1 MRCTTHPDVAVRAPR
16 RLVGLL
22 TATLL
27 GALSLVALAQPAAA
41 DPKEGIGHEVTGQP
55 YRDSGGGTDWLGS
68 YVVNGQQVFC
78 VQFQY
83 KAPDTD
89 EQYEPGDELLTKW
102 GDKLSAD
109 VAANISYLLLRYGDT
124 KSADE
129 AAALA
134 HLLHSWTAAPRD
146 GKNDLDPKKGFKE
159 IGYDIDLHFDGLP
172 AKAKEAV
179 ERLRSDA
186 EANRGPWTAEIT
198 PPEGEQLI
206 GSPAEWTVEVKNAKG
221 AGVPDVPVT
230 LTSSGA
236 TLEEK
241 ATPEPEEVAKASKDE
256 EATEAAE
263 TTENSEDAQASEAE
277 EKAKTTETT
286 VTTGK
291 DGTASVSLVPNGEKP
306 KLTAALSAPADRPY
320 VQFPVDG
327 ETQRVVSTG
336 GEQELTAEA
345 TTIART
351 QPGIVQVT
359 KKNSET
365 GAGIAGVSLRLT
377 GKDKTAPAVGQDGAP
392 LADSEGKPV
401 VLKTDDSGVATIENL
416 RTPQEVCIV
425 EVSAPAGFD
434 QDFDPDNPPS
444 ACGQLAPGE
453 TLALELAN
461 APNEVPRT
469 IPAGTQPTVIAS
481 TAGTSGPST
490 GALAGIGGLA
500 LLGTALVGWTA
511 RRRFAKQ

>member
-1 MRCTTHPDVAVRAPR
+1 MGCTTHPVAGVRAPR

-22 TATLL
+22 TVALL
-27 GALSLVALAQPAAA
+27 GALSLVALAQPASAA
-41 DPKEGIGHEVTGQP
+41 VDEGIGHEVSGQP
-55 YRDSGGGTDWLGS
+55 YQGSGGGTDWLGS
-68 YVVNGQQVFC
+68 YIVGGKQVFC

-89 EQYEPGDELLTKW
+89 EKYEPGDELLTKW

-124 KSADE
+124 ENADE

-134 HLLHSWTAAPRD
+134 HLLHSWTAAPRNA
-146 GKNDLDPKKGFKE
+146 KDLDPKNTFKT
-159 IGYDIDLHFDGLP
+159 IGYDVDLHFDGLP
-172 AKAKEAV
+172 AKAKQAV
-179 ERLRSDA
+179 EKLRSDA

-198 PPEGEQLI
+198 PPEDEQLI
-206 GSPAEWTVEVKNAKG
+206 GSPAEWKVTVKNAKG

-230 LTSSGA
+230 LTIA
-236 TLEEK
+236 DAMLEESGD
-241 ATPEPEEVAKASKDE
+241 A
-256 EATEAAE
+256 EAARTAKEGTEGTE
-263 TTENSEDAQASEAE
+263 TAE
-277 EKAKTTETT
+277 TANAETAETSATT
-286 VTTGK
+286 VTTGE
-291 DGTASVSLVPNGEKP
+291 DGTATVTLVSTGENP
-306 KLTAALSAPADRPY
+306 KLTGALSAPADRPY
-320 VQFPVDG
+320 VRFPVDG
-327 ETQRVVSTG
+327 DTQRVVSTG

-345 TTIART
+345 TTTART
-351 QPGIVQVT
+351 QPGIVQIT
-359 KKNSET
+359 KKNSRT
-365 GAGIAGVSLRLT
+365 GDGIAGVSLRLT
-377 GKDKTAPAVGQDGAP
+377 AKDKTTPAVGQDGTP
-392 LADSEGKPV
+392 LEGEDGKPV
-401 VLKTDDSGVATIENL
+401 VLETDGNGIATVENL

-434 QDFDPDNPPS
+434 QGFDPDNPPS

-490 GALAGIGGLA
+490 GALVGIGSLA

-511 RRRFAKQ
+511 RRRFVKQ